1 MKRFFPIL
9 ASAILLLAAAAAAQ
23 TAGNEV
29 TGFYSVRQATD
40 LGTMVRVTLHIRL
53 VNNTPQEL
61 SILRVAVQDRAQ
73 GAQPAGTSAWA
84 RLEQRQGASVDQQF
98 VISKAEYA
106 RWKRGGQ
113 PVLQVAFQPDGGR
126 ELLRT
131 IPLKPSRDRR
141 PQ

>member
-61 SILRVAVQDRAQ
+61 SILRVDLGVGAARAAPRGQRRSAVRNLESGVCAMETR
-73 GAQPAGTSAWA
+73 GPAGAAGGVPAGWRAGTAANHSAEA
-84 RLEQRQGASVDQQF
+84 
-98 VISKAEYA
+98 
-106 RWKRGGQ
+106 
-113 PVLQVAFQPDGGR
+113 VA
-126 ELLRT
+126 
-131 IPLKPSRDRR
+131 
-141 PQ
+141 